1 MLTKDKF
8 AHASLPV
15 LALLMLS
22 GCESGPQVRSVSEP
36 GANLASYHTY
46 SFAAQPG
53 TNRGGNVT
61 PLTTFF
67 ESAIA
72 REMNVRGYLQ
82 VPSGGDLLVNFN
94 ARVTEKAD
102 IQSTPGVGPYGYGYY
117 GYRGGLYSGPEVQTV
132 RYKVG
137 TANID
142 VVDAKRKVVVWEGIA
157 EQELTGEIMQNP
169 QPAIDNVVAKMFTQF
184 PGRAAP
190 SGAAPSG

>member
-1 MLTKDKF
+1 MMTKDTC
-8 AHASLPV
+8 ARLSLIA
-15 LALLMLS
+15 LAAVMLV
-22 GCESGPQVRSVSEP
+22 GCETGPQIRSVTEP
-36 GANLASYHTY
+36 GANLASYRTY

-67 ESAIA
+67 QTAIT
-72 REMNVRGYLQ
+72 REMTARGFQ
-82 VPSGGDLLVNFN
+82 HVESGGDLLINFN
-94 ARVTEKAD
+94 ARVTEKTD
-102 IQSTPGVGPYGYGYY
+102 IQSTPGPGPYYGYGYY

-157 EQELTGEIMQNP
+157 EQELTDQVMQNP
-169 QPAIDNVVAKMFTQF
+169 QPAVNNVVTKMFAQF
-184 PGRAAP
+184 PGRAA
-190 SGAAPSG
+190 GA

>member
-1 MLTKDKF
+1 MITQDTCARLTR
-8 AHASLPV
+8 
-15 LALLMLS
+15 LALAALLLT
-22 GCESGPQVRSVSEP
+22 GCETGPQVRSVSEP
-36 GANLASYHTY
+36 GANLSAYRSY
-46 SFAAQPG
+46 SFVAQPG

-72 REMNVRGYLQ
+72 REMSARGYQQ

-94 ARVTEKAD
+94 ARVSEKAD
-102 IQSTPGVGPYGYGYY
+102 IQSTPGPMYGYGYY
-117 GYRGGLYSGPEVQTV
+117 GYRGGMYMGPEVQTV

-157 EQELTGEIMQNP
+157 EQELTDDVMRNP
-169 QPAIDNVVAKMFTQF
+169 QPAVDNVVAKMFTQF
-184 PGRAAP
+184 PGRAPA
-190 SGAAPSG
+190 S

>member
-1 MLTKDKF
+1 MKTKDTC
-8 AHASLPV
+8 ARLSLIAIA
-15 LALLMLS
+15 ALVVA
-22 GCESGPQVRSVSEP
+22 GCETGAQVRSVSEP
-36 GANLASYHTY
+36 GANLASYRTY

-67 ESAIA
+67 ETAIT
-72 REMNVRGYLQ
+72 REMNARGYQQ
-82 VPSGGDLLVNFN
+82 VESGGDLMINFN

-102 IQSTPGVGPYGYGYY
+102 IQSTPGAGPYYGYGYY
-117 GYRGGLYSGPEVQTV
+117 GYRGGLYAGPEVQTV

-157 EQELTGEIMQNP
+157 EQELTSDVMQHP
-169 QPAIDNVVAKMFTQF
+169 EAAVSAAVTKMFTQF
-184 PGRAAP
+184 PGRAAA
-190 SGAAPSG
+190 S

>member
-1 MLTKDKF
+1 MLTVDTC
-8 AHASLPV
+8 ARLSLIA
-15 LALLMLS
+15 LAALMLAA
-22 GCESGPQVRSVSEP
+22 CETGPQVRSVSEP
-36 GANLASYHTY
+36 GANLSIYRTY
-46 SFAAQPG
+46 SFAANPG

-67 ESAIA
+67 ESAIT
-72 REMNVRGYLQ
+72 REMNARGYQ
-82 VPSGGDLLVNFN
+82 RVDSGGDLLVNFN

-102 IQSTPGVGPYGYGYY
+102 IQSTPAPGPYYGYGYY

-157 EQELTGEIMQNP
+157 ERELNEDVMRNP
-169 QPAIDNVVAKMFTQF
+169 QPAVDSTVAHMFAQF

-190 SGAAPSG
+190 P

>member
-1 MLTKDKF
+1 MLTKDTCARLNF
-8 AHASLPV
+8 IALA
-15 LALLMLS
+15 ALLLA
-22 GCESGPQVRSVSEP
+22 GCETGPQVRSVTEP
-36 GANLASYHTY
+36 GANLSVYHTF

-67 ESAIA
+67 ETAIT
-72 REMNVRGYLQ
+72 REMTARGFQ
-82 VPSGGDLLVNFN
+82 RVDSGGDLLVNFN

-102 IQSTPGVGPYGYGYY
+102 IQSTPGAGPYYGYGYY

-137 TANID
+137 TANVD

-157 EQELTGEIMQNP
+157 EQELSDDVMRNP
-169 QPAIDNVVAKMFTQF
+169 QAAVDHAVGKMFTQF
-184 PGRAAP
+184 PGRPPAA
-190 SGAAPSG
+190 S